1 MDPGEGEKGDVSAVG
16 GITGERDGARRWSL
30 TGPYVYGRTED
41 VTNYCTSTV
50 FDTMRSLRVLFGI
63 LALGTVAVVGGGAGC
78 SMLTNADD
86 DSSPTVE
93 QGVATVD
100 SLHAPARVA
109 PSDTLSLRLTGTV
122 GPNGCYSFDGFD
134 VERSPDRLRIVP
146 VVTQQTGEGLMCT
159 QAIVPLDE
167 VYAAAPPFAEGPLTV
182 VVPQPDRPD
191 VTATV
196 DVTADE

>member
-1 MDPGEGEKGDVSAVG
+1 
-16 GITGERDGARRWSL
+16 
-30 TGPYVYGRTED
+30 
-41 VTNYCTSTV
+41 
-50 FDTMRSLRVLFGI
+50 MRSLRVLIGI
-63 LALGTVAVVGGGAGC
+63 LALGAVVLAGGGAGC
-78 SMLTNADD
+78 SMLTNANN

-93 QGVATVD
+93 QNVATVD

-109 PSDTLSLRLTGTV
+109 PSDTLNLRLTGTV

-134 VERSPDRLRIVP
+134 VERSTDRLRITS
-146 VVTQQTGEGLMCT
+146 VVTHRTGEGLVCT

-167 VYAAAPPFAEGPLTV
+167 TYAAAPPFAEGTLTV

-196 DVTADE
+196 EVTADQ